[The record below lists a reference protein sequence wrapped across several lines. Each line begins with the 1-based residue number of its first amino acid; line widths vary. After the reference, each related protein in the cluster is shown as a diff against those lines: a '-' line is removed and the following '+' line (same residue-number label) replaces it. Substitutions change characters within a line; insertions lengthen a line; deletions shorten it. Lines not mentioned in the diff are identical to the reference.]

1 MVLVEA
7 AGLVSSLEPGAMAFL
22 SLASLVTMVSM
33 VSMCTT
39 CCRKKVKNSD
49 PDDVA
54 YGVIVAPEDVPKAVQ
69 FRNGSGRQKS
79 DRHSQPGASN
89 KASNS
94 AADPRSS
101 APPRGPRALPDLPEN
116 TYAAI
121 NKTRI
126 DKDIEYADGP
136 TQLYESIDRDN
147 DSTVDPFY
155 SKVTDPR
162 SNRKYDY
169 PIFMKNTRV
178 RDAEDPFYQ
187 SASQIYAAGS
197 EDPYSSIASEPRIAL
212 AQQED
217 DSSSAYDPGYAK
229 VKPTIEKTEA
239 ELDQLYSKIRRT
251 ESRRG
256 AESPVPGPST
266 QADLVHT
273 GTDQTSIREPSYRY
287 ITVRESAD
295 VIRARL
301 EEQGRLGP
309 GGLPIREHYYSTIG
323 NEYESVEDGSTTYAR
338 TARIEPPNQFPPP
351 DGLSISV
358 SNNEFA
364 PAPPTSPIPERLPEM
379 LSRSPQPGPQQEPG
393 TLYSSISRRPTPSG
407 PSPTIP
413 TVVRA
418 PTRSRPTNAVVVR
431 PSVVVADGAW
441 TTTRDYPNDTR
452 QMEEIH
458 AFMTRP
464 LLPYGN
470 EALLNRRVT
479 EEREVV
485 TEERRSRGPMPDQPI
500 SSYDSARILPHH
512 DVVETPRVY
521 NVEIKRVPAGQQAA
535 TLDGQRG
542 QNGRPDSLVMEG
554 QKSLPGPS
562 SPGQS
567 KRGEEE
573 MVRSFESTSSRGRS
587 QLPIATNDNEI
598 REHIGRARQRRQESI
613 EREEREKMERERT
626 VSRERRRREKVEEE
640 LRKERQGTVYTSN
653 DYLPKTCLRQET
665 RRGHRAAPSLPP
677 ELQLGL
683 PTFPMYSS
691 KFDPR
696 RLGPVLCVHIAIP
709 PVTPVNFRDIIVVW
723 LCWLVL
729 TNASLLLFAFPEES
743 GETESKNSGA
753 GGCEGGAC
761 FCHSKSPRDVVAQS
775 NRRQMTEISFD
786 APSPNV
792 LPPFDLS

>member
-155 SKVTDPR
+155 SK
-162 SNRKYDY
+162 
-169 PIFMKNTRV
+169 
-178 RDAEDPFYQ
+178 

-266 QADLVHT
+266 QTDLVHT

-418 PTRSRPTNAVVVR
+418 PTRSRPTSESNATQ
-431 PSVVVADGAW
+431 PSGHRGAGA
-441 TTTRDYPNDTR
+441 PPFPQPGHGPPFLEQR
-452 QMEEIH
+452 QSLINSTH
-458 AFMTRP
+458 
-464 LLPYGN
+464 N
-470 EALLNRRVT
+470 Q
-479 EEREVV
+479 
-485 TEERRSRGPMPDQPI
+485 S
-500 SSYDSARILPHH
+500 ILPHQ

-535 TLDGQRG
+535 TGDGQRG
-542 QNGRPDSLVMEG
+542 QNRRPDSLVMEG

-567 KRGEEE
+567 KRDEEE
-573 MVRSFESTSSRGRS
+573 MVRSYESTSSRGRS
-587 QLPIATNDNEI
+587 QLPIATNDSEI

-613 EREEREKMERERT
+613 EREEREKMERDRT

-683 PTFPMYSS
+683 PTFPMYSI

-696 RLGPVLCVHIAIP
+696 RLGPVLCVHIATS
-709 PVTPVNFRDIIVVW
+709 PVIPVNFLDIVVVW